1 MSIVKLR
8 GTLGGLNLLIEQGDT
23 AESVERQLLAKR
35 DVLAGSVTLQIA
47 EQIEATAL
55 EAAMRGVRAAGGE
68 VRHVR
73 GEGPPQ
79 PAGEART
86 VIVPHSLRA
95 GFRGEYK
102 GSVVIL
108 GDVNPGAEV
117 VAGGD
122 VIVMGT
128 LRGMV
133 HAGAGGNEGAIVW
146 ARPIA
151 APQIRLGDAL
161 ARTPQDN
168 AMHGMRKI
176 AEGVAEIAR
185 LQEGAIVI
193 EAYR

>member
-1 MSIVKLR
+1 MKLR
-8 GTLGGLNLLIEQGDT
+8 GTLGGLNLLLEPGDT
-23 AESVERQLLAKR
+23 AGSVEQALMAKRELLAE
-35 DVLAGSVTLQIA
+35 SVTLQIA
-47 EQIEATAL
+47 EQVEAAAL
-55 EAAMRGVRAAGGE
+55 EAAMRTVRAAGGE
-68 VRHVR
+68 VRFVR
-73 GEGPPQ
+73 GERPAQ
-79 PAGEART
+79 PLGGEART

-108 GDVNPGAEV
+108 GDVNPGAEL

-151 APQIRLGDAL
+151 SPQIRLGDAL
-161 ARTPQDN
+161 ARAPQDN

-193 EAYR
+193 EAHR